1 MAFDGLSL
9 RAVSCEL
16 KNLIGYKIDKVFEP
30 TKNDIVLGLYG
41 ERNKFALSICIDS
54 KYYRIN
60 LTTHPKPNPT
70 TSLNFSML
78 LRKHIIGYKIK
89 DIVTFGLERL
99 VMFELE
105 PFDSYDENIKYL
117 IIELMGKHSNIILTD
132 KNKVI
137 IDSIRHTNTANNSY
151 RNIFPKEQYV
161 LPKTDKLDIEA
172 IDSFNE
178 FYEIIKPD
186 LETTSLEKAISNKF
200 IGISMAHIN
209 FFMQNLEIDST
220 SWSKED
226 IENIYNMIK
235 NIIAEADNYNLSFE
249 QINEKDFGLL
259 ISTKPSSPFRCNF
272 FIDDFYYKNESHSDF
287 INYRNNVLKLILN
300 SLKKYNNRL
309 LNINNKLNDCN
320 NMDTYRLYGE
330 LLTANLYKFN
340 SEHLESIEVLNYNNG
355 ENITIPL
362 DKKFTINENTKRYYK
377 KYNKLK
383 NALEIVQKQKEE
395 TSQELQYIE
404 SIVYELENTTTIEEV
419 HIIYE
424 EISENVIF
432 KNNVNNSKKQQKKS
446 KKKKT
451 SNVSFNPLT
460 FDIGGYT
467 VLVGRNNKEN
477 DWLTTKHASPTD
489 LWFHTKNIHGS
500 HVILK
505 TEGNINID
513 EEILLECAKLA
524 AKHSKG
530 KNSSNVPVDYTQVK
544 FVKKPNGAKPG
555 MVIYTHNKTLY
566 VNP

>member
-9 RAVSCEL
+9 RAIACEL

-54 KYYRIN
+54 KFYRIN

-78 LRKHIIGYKIK
+78 LRKHIIGYRIK
-89 DIVTFGLERL
+89 DVITFGLERV

-105 PFDSYDENIKYL
+105 PFDPYDENIKYL
-117 IIELMGKHSNIILTD
+117 IVELMGKHSNIILTA
-132 KNKVI
+132 KNKII
-137 IDSIRHTNTANNSY
+137 IDSIRHTNTSNNSY

-161 LPKTDKLDIEA
+161 LPNSDKNEIEDIE
-172 IDSFNE
+172 DFNK
-178 FYEIIKPD
+178 FYEIIQKD
-186 LETTSLEKAISNKF
+186 TETTTIEKAISNNF
-200 IGISMAHIN
+200 TGISVNHIIFLKQVLN
-209 FFMQNLEIDST
+209 ITNT
-220 SWSKED
+220 SKSD
-226 IENIYNMIK
+226 IEKLYNHIK
-235 NIIAEADNYNLSFE
+235 KILVEADNCNLSFE
-249 QINEKDFGLL
+249 QIDEKDYGLV
-259 ISTKPSSPFRCNF
+259 ISTDTSAPFKCNF
-272 FIDDFYYKNESHSDF
+272 FIDDFYYHNETTSDF
-287 INYRNNVLKLILN
+287 ISYRNNVLKLILN
-300 SLKKYNNRL
+300 VLKKYNKRL
-309 LNINNKLNDCN
+309 LNINDKLNDCDS
-320 NMDTYRLYGE
+320 MDTYKLYGE

-340 SEHLESIEVLNYNNG
+340 NEHLDSVELLNYNTG
-355 ENITIPL
+355 ENISIPL
-362 DKKFTINENTKRYYK
+362 DKRFTVNENTKRYYK

-395 TSQELQYIE
+395 TKQELQYIE

-419 HIIYE
+419 HAIYE

-432 KNNVNNSKKQQKKS
+432 KNNNRISKKQQKKKTN
-446 KKKKT
+446 KKKGNIT
-451 SNVSFNPLT
+451 FSPLSFEV
-460 FDIGGYT
+460 DGYT

-489 LWFHTKNIHGS
+489 LWFHTKDIHGS
-500 HVILK
+500 HVVLK
-505 TEGNINID
+505 TEGNKTI
-513 EEILLECAKLA
+513 EEAVLLKCAKLA
-524 AKHSKG
+524 AQHSKG